1 MTNLIQLFDLRKEN
15 MARTLA
21 SRQRWEELAEA
32 AHFNA
37 KELARLC
44 QVSTRQLQRDFR
56 RCLGRSPQD
65 WLNERRILAARELL
79 LAGQSIKWVAFELG
93 FKQPSH
99 FCRQFKRFNH
109 VTASGFVL
117 SEALN
122 SRACRSEIVSVV
134 AG

>member
-1 MTNLIQLFDLRKEN
+1 
-15 MARTLA
+15 MARILA

-56 RCLGRSPQD
+56 RCLSRSPQE

-79 LAGQSIKWVAFELG
+79 LAGRSIKWVAFELG

-99 FCRQFKRFNH
+99 FCRQFKLFH
-109 VTASGFVL
+109 HLTPSEFAL
-117 SEALN
+117 SEPLN
-122 SRACRSEIVSVV
+122 GHACRSEITSVV
-134 AG
+134 VG